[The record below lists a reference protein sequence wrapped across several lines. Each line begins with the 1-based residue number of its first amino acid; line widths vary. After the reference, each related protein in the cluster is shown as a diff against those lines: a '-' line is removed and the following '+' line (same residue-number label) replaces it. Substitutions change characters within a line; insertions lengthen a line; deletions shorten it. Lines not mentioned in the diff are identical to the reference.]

1 MVESVLGLMIP
12 IIAIVLGL
20 SIPIVTIIVDYR
32 KRRRLIETHH
42 AERMAAIERGMELP
56 PLPPEILGT
65 VRKRSQSSTLLP
77 GLIWLFVGIGLLLGL
92 GTLVGDEISRL
103 GLIPAGVGVAY
114 LIYYAIEGRKI
125 ERSPNGNGQSGTE
138 PRPG

>member
-1 MVESVLGLMIP
+1 MSAEILGVMIP

-20 SIPIVTIIVDYR
+20 SIPIIAIIVDYR

-42 AERMAAIERGMELP
+42 AERMAAIERGMEPP
-56 PLPPEILGT
+56 PLPAELLGT
-65 VRKRSQSSTLLP
+65 VRKRTPSSSLLP

-92 GTLVGDEISRL
+92 GRLIGDDVSRL

-114 LIYYAIEGRKI
+114 LLYYAIEGRKI
-125 ERSPNGNGQSGTE
+125 ERAGNGNNSTDARQG
-138 PRPG
+138 